1 MRRVQP
7 EQLGLVPAFHDHIHS
22 REVEAISRLLDE
34 HPEAAK
40 WVHQDLVRGDGR
52 QVSEQ
57 RGREGMTGEQV
68 LRVILVKQLG
78 GFSYD
83 ELAFHLADS
92 LSYRAFCRMDIGHP
106 IPNKKTLQRNVKK
119 VEAITLERINVLLVE
134 HAIAAKIDDG
144 NKIRVDCTVMET
156 NIHEPA
162 DSSLLVDSVRV
173 LTRLMT
179 RAQKYVESPFTN
191 HHRLAKRRGLAILN
205 ARTQEDRVP
214 LYQELLKVANKT
226 VDAAEGITTTLT
238 SKTPAKK
245 RTKPKFI
252 KLVEA
257 LQHHVGLARR
267 VVSQTHRRVV
277 LGETVPAP
285 EKLVS
290 IFEPHTDIIIKDRR
304 DTLYGHKLCLTT
316 GASGLITDCH
326 VEKGN
331 PADSTLA
338 VRMVERHME
347 RYGHAPKQACFDGGF
362 ASRANLEEI
371 KALDVDD
378 VVFAKAKGITVD
390 EMAGNAKTFRA
401 LRNFRAGI
409 EATISYL
416 KRCIG
421 WTRCAWRSLR
431 SFTAYTW
438 ASVVTANLLLL
449 ARRQLD

>member
-1 MRRVQP
+1 MRRIQP
-7 EQLGLVPAFHDHIHS
+7 EQLGLVPAFHDHAHS
-22 REVEAISRLLDE
+22 RELEAISRILDE

-40 WVHQDLVRGDGR
+40 WVHQDLVGNNGH
-52 QVSEQ
+52 QISAQ

-68 LRVILVKQLG
+68 LRVIVVKQIC

-83 ELAFHLADS
+83 ELEFHLADS
-92 LSYRAFCRMDIGHP
+92 ISYRAFCRFDIGHP
-106 IPNKKTLQRNVKK
+106 IPNQKTLQRNVKK
-119 VEAITLERINVLLVE
+119 VEAITLERINVLLIE
-134 HAIAAKIDDG
+134 HAITAKIEDG

-156 NIHEPA
+156 NIHDPT

-173 LTRLMT
+173 LTRLMD
-179 RAQKYVESPFTN
+179 RAQKYAEAPFTS

-214 LYQELLKVANKT
+214 LYQDLLKVANKT
-226 VDAAEGITTTLT
+226 VDAADVITATLT

-252 KLVEA
+252 KLVES
-257 LQHHVGLARR
+257 LQHHIGLARR
-267 VVSQTHRRVV
+267 VVAQTHRRVV
-277 LGETVPAP
+277 LGETVPAN

-326 VEKGN
+326 AEKGN

-347 RYGHAPKQACFDGGF
+347 RYGHAPK
-362 ASRANLEEI
+362 
-371 KALDVDD
+371 
-378 VVFAKAKGITVD
+378 
-390 EMAGNAKTFRA
+390 
-401 LRNFRAGI
+401 
-409 EATISYL
+409 
-416 KRCIG
+416 
-421 WTRCAWRSLR
+421 
-431 SFTAYTW
+431 
-438 ASVVTANLLLL
+438 
-449 ARRQLD
+449 